1 MWPYVTSAFYA
12 IAEQVHR
19 ATVAVLTVLARAAD
33 RVMRHVPWVWRLA
46 GLSALTGALHLFA
59 GFRIERAWPALFEV
73 TAEQLSVL
81 SRAGWIESLRIAA
94 ACSVVL
100 GAYSI
105 AIAPLGILRR
115 RWVLTLYKIAAA
127 ANAVLSVVFLHLL
140 LSGPGVLL
148 RDVQDFSRFV
158 RNEMW
163 LGGLAIWLP
172 FGFVAAL
179 FLVSL
184 LCRGATQAM
193 DTAVEAPDWGD
204 RFFADIREGGEDPRY
219 RSSSYWAGFLHLFVL
234 VLVPL
239 MMRGCGWEAP
249 YTLPEGAGSEMIV
262 MKMKK
267 IKKPIER
274 DKLILSMDTDILYY
288 QPDPDE
294 SDILRETDVETE
306 HEYVAQGVEGR
317 LGADGEAGGW
327 RSVFSGRVRF
337 IRLVYSGGDWDQDLA
352 AGADRNMLRKFKEVT
367 GYAVARRTEQIAVN
381 RLRFFPKGGEPPF
394 VFMTGMG
401 GVNLSRHEAR
411 VLRDYCLRAGGM
423 IVADNGGG
431 SFNASFRAAMRRV
444 FPDKEW
450 IMLSNDDPVFRYPF
464 LFPDGAPPLWHHS
477 GRKAVGLRH
486 NGRLICFYHQGD
498 LNDAWKDGHS
508 GVSDGLANQAYKLGI
523 NLIYYAFKH
532 YTSRQRDDV
541 D

>member
-1 MWPYVTSAFYA
+1 MWRFVTIAFYA
-12 IAEQVHR
+12 LAGQLHR
-19 ATVAVLTVLARAAD
+19 ATVALL
-33 RVMRHVPWVWRLA
+33 RVVTGIVERILQHVPWAWRLA
-46 GLSALTGALHLFA
+46 GLATLSGGLCMVA
-59 GFRIERAWPALFEV
+59 GLRVERVWPALFQL
-73 TAEQLSVL
+73 TAEQLQTL
-81 SRAGWIESLRIAA
+81 ATAGWIESLRIAA
-94 ACSVVL
+94 ASAVVL
-100 GAYSI
+100 GAYSMI
-105 AIAPLGILRR
+105 VAALGILGR

-127 ANAVLSVVFLHLL
+127 ANAVLWLSMLHLFL
-140 LSGPGVLL
+140 TGPGVLL
-148 RDVQDFSRFV
+148 REHPDFSRFV

-163 LGGLAIWLP
+163 LGSIALWLP
-172 FGFVAAL
+172 FGVVAAL

-184 LCRGATQAM
+184 LCRGATRAM
-193 DTAVEAPDWGD
+193 DAAAEGPDWGD
-204 RFFADIREGGEDPRY
+204 RFFADMREGGQDPRY
-219 RSSSYWAGFLHLFVL
+219 RSSTYWATFLHLFVL

-249 YTLPEGAGSEMIV
+249 YTLPQGAGSEMIV

-267 IKKPIER
+267 LKKPIER
-274 DKLILSMDTDILYY
+274 DKLILSMNTDILYY

-294 SDILRETDVETE
+294 SDILKETDIETE

-317 LGADGEAGGW
+317 LGQDGEAGGW

-367 GYAVARRTEQIAVN
+367 GYAIARRTEHLAVN
-381 RLRFFPKGGEPPF
+381 RLRFFAKGGAPPF
-394 VFMTGMG
+394 VFITGMG
-401 GVNLSRHEAR
+401 GMNLSRHEAR

-423 IVADNGGG
+423 IIADNGGG

-444 FPDKEW
+444 FPDKQW
-450 IMLSNDDPVFRYPF
+450 ITLSNDDPVFRYPF
-464 LFPDGAPPLWHHS
+464 LFPEGAPPLWHHS
-477 GRKAVGLRH
+477 GRKAIGLRH

-508 GVSDGLANQAYKLGI
+508 GVHEGLANQAYKLGI

-532 YTSRQRDDV
+532 YTSRHRGEDG
-541 D
+541 